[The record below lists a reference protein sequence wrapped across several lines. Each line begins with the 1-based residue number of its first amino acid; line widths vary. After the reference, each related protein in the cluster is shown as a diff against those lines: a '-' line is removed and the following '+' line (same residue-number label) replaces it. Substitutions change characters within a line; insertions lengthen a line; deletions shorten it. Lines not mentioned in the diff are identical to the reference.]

1 MIKKRKKKKKNMTK
15 SILDERERERERE
28 RKCYQAGTLRP
39 PMDISSNRESGKQT
53 HHFIQSEDRFTFQ

>member
-15 SILDERERERERE
+15 SILDERE